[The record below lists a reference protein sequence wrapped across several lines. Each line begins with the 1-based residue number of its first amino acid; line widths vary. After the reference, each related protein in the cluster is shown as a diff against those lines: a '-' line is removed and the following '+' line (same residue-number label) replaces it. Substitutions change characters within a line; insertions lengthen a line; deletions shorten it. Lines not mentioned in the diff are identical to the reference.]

1 MKHGEELPAEALEAA
16 KRVAE
21 IDDQEEGLGKL
32 VMERY
37 DPGWKARLAHW
48 WSEIKYDPSVR
59 VQITAYLLFWITLA
73 LILKFCK

>member
-21 IDDQEEGLGKL
+21 IDDQERLGKL

-48 WSEIKYDPSVR
+48 WSEIKYDLSVR

>member
-1 MKHGEELPAEALEAA
+1 VKHGEELSAEAPEAT

-21 IDDQEEGLGKL
+21 VDDQEGLGKL

-37 DPGWKARLAHW
+37 DPRWEARLAHW
-48 WSEIKYDPSVR
+48 WGEIKYDPSVR

>member
-1 MKHGEELPAEALEAA
+1 MKHGEELSAEAPEAT

-21 IDDQEEGLGKL
+21 IDDQEGLGKL

-37 DPGWKARLAHW
+37 DPGWEARLAHW
-48 WSEIKYDPSVR
+48 WSEIKHNLFVR
-59 VQITAYLLFWITLA
+59 VRFIIYLLFWIILA

>member
-1 MKHGEELPAEALEAA
+1 MKHRGEPSAKALEAA

-21 IDDQEEGLGKL
+21 TDNQEGLGKL

-37 DPGWKARLAHW
+37 DPRWEARLAHW
-48 WSEIKYDPSVR
+48 WGEIKYDLSVR
-59 VQITAYLLFWITLA
+59 VRFIIYLLFWITLA